1 MRDFGDQERLL
12 KSHER
17 QGLWDILLEN
27 ESLVDSKYKLSYH
40 KAITDNVKL
49 NKPQGE
55 IIFLS
60 K

>member
-12 KSHER
+12 KSSER
-17 QGLWDILLEN
+17 QGLWDILINSEKTI
-27 ESLVDSKYKLSYH
+27 DSEYKLCYN
-40 KAITDNVKL
+40 KAIKDNVTI
-49 NKPQGE
+49 NKPKGE